1 MRWRRAFTLI
11 ELLVVIAIIAILAAI
26 LVPVFAQ
33 ARESARKTSC
43 LSRLKQWG
51 TAMLLYDQD
60 YDETML
66 IDYHACDQMLWSAR
80 LQPYLKN
87 RQIMTCP
94 SSPWQLRLPGMPR
107 YGGWDTEGTGYSI
120 NLHVTADYGPAPTTL
135 GKPCDRYVWGGT
147 GWNGKGWNKTGDPP
161 RLAAIEDPANTV
173 FMLDAPGWG
182 ADNFQLEWWGYLQ
195 GNFYVG
201 NRRHQDGMNF
211 SWIDGHA
218 RWAKLSTL
226 RPGVLTIAGDD

>member
-1 MRWRRAFTLI
+1 MGPRGDIPWLCAPVWHSPAVLS
-11 ELLVVIAIIAILAAI
+11 ELVGGAGIYAVT
-26 LVPVFAQ
+26 PV
-33 ARESARKTSC
+33 
-43 LSRLKQWG
+43 
-51 TAMLLYDQD
+51 
-60 YDETML
+60 
-66 IDYHACDQMLWSAR
+66 
-80 LQPYLKN
+80 
-87 RQIMTCP
+87 
-94 SSPWQLRLPGMPR
+94 
-107 YGGWDTEGTGYSI
+107 
-120 NLHVTADYGPAPTTL
+120 
-135 GKPCDRYVWGGT
+135 DRYVWGGT